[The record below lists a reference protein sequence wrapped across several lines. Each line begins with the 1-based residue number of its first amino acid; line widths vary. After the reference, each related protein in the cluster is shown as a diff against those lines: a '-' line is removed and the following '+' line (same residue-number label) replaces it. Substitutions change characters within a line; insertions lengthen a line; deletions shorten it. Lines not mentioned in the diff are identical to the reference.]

1 MNTLTSPCVGRCSLN
16 TDNVCLGC
24 FRSLTEIT
32 DWAQANTSTKQV
44 ILDNAELR
52 RQKSENSTAN

>member
-16 TDNVCLGC
+16 NDNVCLGC

-32 DWAQANTSTKQV
+32 DWAQADTPTKQV
-44 ILDNAELR
+44 IINNAALR
-52 RQKSENSTAN
+52 RQKVESSTVN